1 LGVRDWDWSFPAR
14 RLDAVRGRILV
25 VLLWRAQIG
34 RTMMSPDMSGGFHR
48 IHLRAPD
55 QEYITLYLPLTEDG
69 RLDTK
74 GHQPWLC
81 KALWGGF
88 DYLGEFVAGSDGL
101 NRIVWAD
108 EDEWLTDLGT
118 VPVRK
123 GAVVSVYEGDD
134 AELADVVEVV
144 VADVRRV

>member
-1 LGVRDWDWSFPAR
+1 
-14 RLDAVRGRILV
+14 
-25 VLLWRAQIG
+25 
-34 RTMMSPDMSGGFHR
+34 MMGAGMSGGFHR

-55 QEYITLYLPLTEDG
+55 QDYITLYLPLTDDG
-69 RLDTK
+69 RLDAK

-88 DYLGEFVAGSDGL
+88 DYLGEFFAGSGGL

-108 EDEWLTDLGT
+108 DDEWLTDLGT

-134 AELADVVEVV
+134 ADLADVVEVI